1 MAWIFGTSRYCFKH
15 RISFNL
21 ECSVSSLF
29 NHILKCRLLLFFF
42 LDCIGKLDMHP
53 KSSCIRLKEL

>member
-1 MAWIFGTSRYCFKH
+1 MAWIFGTSRYCFEH
-15 RISFNL
+15 RISFSL

-29 NHILKCRLLLFFF
+29 NHILKCRFFF
-42 LDCIGKLDMHP
+42 LDCIGKLDMHQ